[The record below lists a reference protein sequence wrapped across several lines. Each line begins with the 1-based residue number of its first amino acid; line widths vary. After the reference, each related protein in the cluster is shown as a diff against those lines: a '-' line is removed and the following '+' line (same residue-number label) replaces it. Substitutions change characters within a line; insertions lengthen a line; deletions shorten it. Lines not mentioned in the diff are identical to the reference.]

1 MSEKRRKEV
10 FAMFSGSYDMAYK
23 IRNIYQDITFP
34 CSFPVDLPMEYWK
47 HNSVKKTV
55 RRGFYYS
62 DKTFLLVV
70 AKIKAI

>member
-10 FAMFSGSYDMAYK
+10 FAMFLGSYNMAYK
-23 IRNIYQDITFP
+23 IRNIYQDFTFS

-47 HNSVKKTV
+47 HNSVKKTL
-55 RRGFYYS
+55 RKGYYS
-62 DKTFLLVV
+62 DKIFLLVV